1 MPRHWSG
8 ARWGWTCTHLVC
20 LHNVVSIPNAELSA
34 NLARFRQWV
43 TRRTTLCKHSA
54 MTQMP
59 YSADLEFDLLDRL
72 QKSLRV
78 SGKSRDQLAADLGV
92 HRNTIGNY
100 LNGKTPLDRRTL
112 VAWSFSTG
120 VPLEWLETGAGTS
133 TT

>member
-1 MPRHWSG
+1 
-8 ARWGWTCTHLVC
+8 
-20 LHNVVSIPNAELSA
+20 
-34 NLARFRQWV
+34 
-43 TRRTTLCKHSA
+43 

-133 TT
+133 TTPPPDGPRADEAELNRLTARKRARARGDSVTRAYPMAA